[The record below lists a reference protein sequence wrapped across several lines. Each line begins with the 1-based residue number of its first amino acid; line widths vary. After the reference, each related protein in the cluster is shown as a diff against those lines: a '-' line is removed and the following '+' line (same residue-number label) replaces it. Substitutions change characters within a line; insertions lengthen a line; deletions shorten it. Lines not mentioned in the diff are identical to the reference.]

1 MTMKIIEATWEK
13 RNLGYDAYE
22 IELDRKDLRD
32 FGAVCQEIRNRNF
45 TNAYVVIKMPV
56 GDLKA
61 LHALED
67 DGFRFM
73 EAQLSLVDHFTP
85 IESEAQQ
92 QNQIENV
99 ERVIL
104 PKQKEEWER
113 VILKIT
119 PGMFD
124 TDRISLDPKL
134 GTEVSCKRYQNW
146 CRDLFNKP
154 NTQMSVMKVDGQE
167 VCLSVESYD
176 AEKNATDSIL
186 GGVFEE
192 FKGCGY
198 GVLMMYGHS
207 QDTSIVKTA
216 VSTNN
221 LPVLKAHQHYG
232 RVVYK
237 EMYVLRKIYE
247 SGESK

>member
-1 MTMKIIEATWEK
+1 MKIIEATWEK
-13 RNLGYDAYE
+13 RNFGCDTYE
-22 IELDRKDLRD
+22 ITLDRKDLHNFD
-32 FGAVCQEIRNRNF
+32 AVMKELRAQNF
-45 TNAYVVIKMPV
+45 VNAYVIIKMPV

-61 LHALED
+61 LHTLED

-73 EAQLSLVDHFTP
+73 ETQLSLIDHFAP
-85 IESEAQQ
+85 LKSEAQQ
-92 QNQIENV
+92 QTRIENV

-134 GTEVSCKRYQNW
+134 GTEVACKRYQNW
-146 CRDLFNKP
+146 CRDLFNKSE
-154 NTQMSVMKVDGQE
+154 TQMSVMKVDGQE
-167 VCLSVESYD
+167 VSFGLESYD
-176 AEKNATDSIL
+176 AQKNKIDSIL

-207 QDTSIVKTA
+207 KDSFKVKTA

-237 EMYVLRKIYE
+237 EMYVLRKIYGNE
-247 SGESK
+247 ENR